1 MTSVLAGRTKRIARA
16 GLVAILLLS
25 AWFPNIV
32 VAASGHPSISC
43 DVEADSWLGVS
54 STGYLSLDVTV
65 ECGSQFWSDHRDLK
79 GTTRVSGYLE
89 DGYLQGR
96 MHFTLRDGGLSSPWE
111 SQHPSMSCDGTLVYV
126 PDPQGFESFDE
137 YGAEF
142 ICHAHL
148 TKHSSLY
155 CGPWSLESG
164 VFLGIEVDCRTL
176 SRTTMRTWTR
186 YQIDGSLLAKV
197 EGQKNGTVLIRVYDP
212 EITEVIIK
220 PDSLKGNLEYIL
232 PVVNGIAR
240 YVPKTSRMNFGRI
253 VIATYSY
260 DGYSDYVVS
269 PNIFWGT
276 RR

>member
-1 MTSVLAGRTKRIARA
+1 MNLPSVARVAVLIAATAFSTFTSP
-16 GLVAILLLS
+16 S
-25 AWFPNIV
+25 AQ
-32 VAASGHPSISC
+32 AASSHPSISC

-54 STGYLSLDVTV
+54 STGYVTLDVTV

-79 GTTRVSGYLE
+79 GTTRVSGLVE
-89 DGYLQGR
+89 DGYLQSR
-96 MHFTLRDGGLSSPWE
+96 LFFTLRDDGLSSFWE
-111 SQHPSMSCDGTLVYV
+111 DDHTSMSCDGTLLYV

-142 ICHAHL
+142 ICHAYL

-155 CGPWSLESG
+155 CGPWRLETG
-164 VFLGIEVDCRTL
+164 AFLGIEVDCRTL

-197 EGQKNGTVLIRVYDP
+197 EGKKNGTVLIRVYDP

-220 PDSLKGNLEYIL
+220 PDSLKGNPEYVL

-240 YVPKTSRMNFGRI
+240 FVPKTSRMNFGRI
-253 VIATYSY
+253 VIGTYSY